1 MIIGIVGK
9 PSVGKST
16 LFKAA
21 TLSEVEI
28 ANYPFTTIKP
38 NHAMGFVKIA
48 DAAQEPQF
56 GKQANP
62 RMGYVQ
68 GPWRFVPIDLIDVA
82 GLVPDAHKGEG
93 MGGQFLND
101 LNQADALI
109 HVIDASGSVNERG
122 ESVEVGSYD
131 PAKDIAFLE
140 VELNYWY
147 LDILKKGW
155 EKAARVVQQEK
166 REPYIAI
173 AKQMTGLGV
182 TEDIAKQALKTTGL
196 EKKSATE
203 WTTEDLFTLASV
215 LREHTKPMII
225 AANKCDHPI
234 GRKNYDRLR
243 EQFPTYTIIPTSA
256 EAELALREANKKE
269 LINYIPGEQNFSST
283 TKGETQLSQQQQSA
297 LAFIKTNILE
307 QYSEGTGIQ
316 RILNSIVFDVLKY
329 KAIHPG
335 GVGKLEDSDGNV
347 LPDCFLMKKD
357 ATALDF
363 AYRLHT
369 DFGKH
374 FIKAIDVRTK
384 LPVGKDHI
392 LKHLD
397 IIEIMSS
404 K

>member
-16 LFKAA
+16 FFKAA

-38 NHAMGFVKIA
+38 NHAVGFVKIK
-48 DAAQEPQF
+48 DAAQEPAF
-56 GKQANP
+56 GKIANP

-68 GPWRFVPIDLIDVA
+68 GIWRFVPVDLIDVA

-93 MGGQFLND
+93 MGGQFLSD

-109 HVIDASGSVNERG
+109 HVIDVSGSVNERG
-122 ESVEVGSYD
+122 EPVEAGSYD
-131 PAKDIAFLE
+131 PANDIKFLE
-140 VELNYWY
+140 IELNYWY

-166 REPYIAI
+166 KEPFIAI
-173 AKQMTGLGV
+173 AKQMTGVGV
-182 TEDIAKQALKTTGL
+182 TEDIAKAALKTLGL
-196 EKKSATE
+196 TEKPAPTWTE
-203 WTTEDLFTLASV
+203 EELFTLANI
-215 LREHTKPMII
+215 LRSKTKPMII
-225 AANKCDHPI
+225 SANKCDQPA
-234 GRKNYDRLR
+234 GKKNYERLKI
-243 EQFPTYTIIPTSA
+243 EFPNYTIIPTSA
-256 EAELALREANKKE
+256 EAELALREAAKKE
-269 LINYIPGEQNFSST
+269 LINYLPGEQDFTITDKGT
-283 TKGETQLSQQQQSA
+283 TVMSEAQQQA
-297 LAFIKTNILE
+297 LTFIKQNILQEFE
-307 QYSEGTGIQ
+307 QGSGIQ
-316 RILNSIVFDVLKY
+316 AILNTTVFDVLHM

-335 GVGKLEDSDGNV
+335 GVGKLEDSDGNT

-369 DFGKH
+369 DFGKN

-384 LPVGKDHI
+384 LPVGKDHV

>member
-16 LFKAA
+16 FFKAA
-21 TLSEVEI
+21 TLAEVDI
-28 ANYPFTTIKP
+28 ANYPFTTIKA
-38 NHAMGFVKIA
+38 NHAVGFVKIP
-48 DAAQEPQF
+48 DVAQEKQF
-56 GKQANP
+56 GKIANP

-68 GPWRFVPIDLIDVA
+68 GAYRFVPIDLVDVA
-82 GLVPDAHKGEG
+82 GLVPNAHKGEG

-109 HVIDASGSVNERG
+109 HVIDASGSVNAKG
-122 ESVEVGSYD
+122 EAVPQGSYD
-131 PAKDIAFLE
+131 PAKDIEFLE
-140 VELNYWY
+140 VELDYWY

-155 EKAARVVQQEK
+155 EKSARVMQQEK
-166 REPYIAI
+166 REPFVAI

-182 TEDIAKQALKTTGL
+182 TEAMTKEAIRTLHLTNKGV
-196 EKKSATE
+196 TE
-203 WTTEDLFTLASV
+203 WNEDELLMLARI
-215 LREHTKPMII
+215 LRKKTKPMII
-225 AANKCDHPI
+225 AANKSDYPQSK
-234 GRKNYDRLR
+234 KNI
-243 EQFPTYTIIPTSA
+243 EQLKTTFPEYTILPTSA
-256 EAELALREANKKE
+256 EAELALREAAKKE
-269 LINYIPGEQNFSST
+269 LITYLPGEQDFT
-283 TKGETQLSQQQQSA
+283 ITKKGEEKLSKQQQQA
-297 LAFIKTNILE
+297 LHFIKKTVL
-307 QYSEGTGIQ
+307 QVFPHGSGVQAT
-316 RILNSIVFDVLKY
+316 LNTIVFDVLNY

-347 LPDCFLMKKD
+347 LPDCFLMKKN

-374 FIKAIDVRTK
+374 FVKAIDVRTK
-384 LPVGKDHI
+384 LPIGKDHI